1 MKQESALSKHFAHIA
16 PPGQRIIRSV
26 IAVWVCMLIYAL
38 RGLRGEPFYS
48 IIAAV
53 QCIQPYSSNMLT
65 EGRDRII
72 GTLIGAFWGAFILFM
87 DLLPMGGTW
96 QTYAMQ
102 FILLG
107 VFTGLVIYSTV
118 LFKIPQ
124 FALFSAVV
132 FLGIAMFHM
141 EDVNPYIHVINRSLD
156 TIIGVGVAIVVNSV
170 HLPRVKDR
178 TTLFVSGIDYVLF
191 LFRED
196 RQMSPYT
203 KVELNRCIADGM
215 RFTVSTRQTPA
226 TVRETLSEINL
237 RLPIVAM
244 DGAVLYNLETMQYL
258 RTVKMNPD
266 LVRKITDFFHEEGM
280 PFFLNTV
287 QDNLLV
293 IYFRDYKD
301 LILEEVK
308 DAHHERIEQE
318 GEEGFV
324 LNKSAYL
331 ALARLYRKKRTSPYR
346 NYVRTNAPITEDVV
360 YLLIIDQE
368 ENIDRY
374 HEKLMACPF
383 ASQIRVNFETFD
395 CENGEKIMRIYAAA
409 ATREAMLGYLQRKVG
424 APRMVTFG
432 TENNADVIISDARRG
447 TMVRELKKRYE
458 PVSLKGWRNSVH
470 M

>member
-170 HLPRVKDR
+170 HLPRIKDR
-178 TTLFVSGIDYVLF
+178 TTLFVSGIDYV

-308 DAHHERIEQE
+308 DAHHERIAQE

-331 ALARLYRKKRTSPYR
+331 CMSKLYKKKRVSPYR
-346 NYVRTNAPITEDVV
+346 NYVRTDTPITEDVV
-360 YLLIIDQE
+360 YIQVIDLE
-368 ENIDRY
+368 DHIDRLR
-374 HEKLMACPF
+374 EKLM
-383 ASQIRVNFETFD
+383 SQPWADRLRTNYEVLD
-395 CENGEKIMRIYAAA
+395 CDEGEKIMRIYTASAN
-409 ATREAMLGYLQRKVG
+409 RDNMLEHLRRITD
-424 APRMVTFG
+424 APRVITFSNIEG
-432 TENNADVIISDARRG
+432 RSDVL
-447 TMVRELKKRYE
+447 VRDPSRDQVVKELKKRFK
-458 PVSLKGWRNSVH
+458 PVSIRGWRNIFH
-470 M
+470 L

>member
-191 LFRED
+191 RED

-308 DAHHERIEQE
+308 DAHHERIAQE

-346 NYVRTNAPITEDVV
+346 NYVRTNAPITE
-360 YLLIIDQE
+360 
-368 ENIDRY
+368 
-374 HEKLMACPF
+374 EKLMACPF

>member
-102 FILLG
+102 FLLLG

-178 TTLFVSGIDYVLF
+178 TTLFVSGIDYV

-308 DAHHERIEQE
+308 DAHHERIAQE

-409 ATREAMLGYLQRKVG
+409 ATREAMLSYLQRKVG

>member
-191 LFRED
+191 RED

-318 GEEGFV
+318 GEDFV

-346 NYVRTNAPITEDVV
+346 NYVRTNAASTEDVV
-360 YLLIIDQE
+360 
-368 ENIDRY
+368 
-374 HEKLMACPF
+374 
-383 ASQIRVNFETFD
+383 
-395 CENGEKIMRIYAAA
+395 
-409 ATREAMLGYLQRKVG
+409 
-424 APRMVTFG
+424 
-432 TENNADVIISDARRG
+432 
-447 TMVRELKKRYE
+447 
-458 PVSLKGWRNSVH
+458 
-470 M
+470 

>member
-1 MKQESALSKHFAHIA
+1 MKQESAISKHLGHIA
-16 PPGQRIIRSV
+16 PPGQRILRSV

-191 LFRED
+191 RED

-203 KVELNRCIADGM
+203 KVELNRCI
-215 RFTVSTRQTPA
+215 

-308 DAHHERIEQE
+308 DAHHERIAQE

-409 ATREAMLGYLQRKVG
+409 ATREAMLSYLQRKVG

>member
-1 MKQESALSKHFAHIA
+1 MKQESVLSKHFAHIA

-96 QTYAMQ
+96 QAYAIQ

-118 LFKIPQ
+118 LFKISQ

-170 HLPRVKDR
+170 HLPRIKDR
-178 TTLFVSGIDYVLF
+178 TTLFVSGIDYV

-308 DAHHERIEQE
+308 DAHHERIAQE

-331 ALARLYRKKRTSPYR
+331 ALARLYRKK
-346 NYVRTNAPITEDVV
+346 
-360 YLLIIDQE
+360 
-368 ENIDRY
+368 
-374 HEKLMACPF
+374 
-383 ASQIRVNFETFD
+383 
-395 CENGEKIMRIYAAA
+395 
-409 ATREAMLGYLQRKVG
+409 
-424 APRMVTFG
+424 
-432 TENNADVIISDARRG
+432 
-447 TMVRELKKRYE
+447 
-458 PVSLKGWRNSVH
+458 
-470 M
+470 

>member
-1 MKQESALSKHFAHIA
+1 M
-16 PPGQRIIRSV
+16 
-26 IAVWVCMLIYAL
+26 
-38 RGLRGEPFYS
+38 
-48 IIAAV
+48 
-53 QCIQPYSSNMLT
+53 QCITPYAKTMREN
-65 EGRDRII
+65 GKKRIT
-72 GTLIGAFWGAFILFM
+72 GTIVGGLWGALV
-87 DLLPMGGTW
+87 LYLE
-96 QTYAMQ
+96 
-102 FILLG
+102 ILLAGRHDIEEMVYLLALG
-107 VFTGLVIYSTV
+107 VCCGAVIYSTV
-118 LFKIPQ
+118 LLNI
-124 FALFSAVV
+124 ADSAYFSAVV
-132 FLGIAMFHM
+132 FLSIAMNHVTD
-141 EDVNPYIHVINRSLD
+141 EAPLVYIIDRLLD
-156 TIIGVGVAIVVNSV
+156 TVIGVAAGTLMNSL
-170 HLPRVKDR
+170 HFPRLKHPEI
-178 TTLFVSGIDYVLF
+178 LFVSGIDQILSGEAH
-191 LFRED
+191 R
-196 RQMSPYT
+196 MSAYT
-203 KVELNRCIADGM
+203 KIELNRLVDDGLK
-215 RFTVSTRQTPA
+215 FTVVSKESPA
-226 TVRETLSEINL
+226 IIRECTEGVRLKY
-237 RLPIVAM
+237 PVVAM
-244 DGAVLYNLETMQYL
+244 DGAVMYDLNSRQYL
-258 RTVKMNPD
+258 YTEKMD
-266 LVRKITDFFHEEGM
+266 DKVSEQVCAFLRQGDIHFFV
-280 PFFLNTV
+280 NTI
-287 QDNLLV
+287 QDHLLV

-308 DAHHERIEQE
+308 DAHHERIAQE